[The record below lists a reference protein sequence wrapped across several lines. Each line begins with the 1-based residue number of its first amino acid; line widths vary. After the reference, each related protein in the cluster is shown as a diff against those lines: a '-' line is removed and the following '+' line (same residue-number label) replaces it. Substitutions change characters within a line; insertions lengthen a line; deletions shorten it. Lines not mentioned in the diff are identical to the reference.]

1 MSVPESLPESLFDKL
16 WNAHVVQPQSD
27 STPAIIYIDLHLVH
41 EVTSPQGFDLLRE
54 KGIGVRRPE
63 RTLATLDH
71 STPTLP
77 AAADGKRPYITEQAQ
92 RQVQAL
98 RGNCQEFA
106 IELHDWDS
114 PSRGIVH
121 VMGPELGATQPGMTI
136 VCGDSHTSTHGAF
149 GALAFGIGTT
159 EVGHVL
165 ASQCLLQNKPKSM
178 RINVQGR
185 LGEGVTAKDLA
196 LNIIRHLGMNGGTG
210 YVIEYAGEAVCS
222 LDMEGRMTL
231 CNLTIEAGARAGM
244 IAPDQITVDYLRGRA
259 RLPQGAA
266 FEQLAEQWLQLASDP
281 DAAFDREIS
290 LDASGMRPAI
300 TYGTDPGMSV
310 AIGEPVPAASNTS
323 QQKALQYMGFR
334 SGQPMS
340 ERKVDVV
347 FVGSCTNGRISD
359 LRAAANVLRG
369 RRLASH
375 VRMLVVPGS
384 ENIRRQAEQEDLHEV
399 FSSAGAEWRLP
410 GCSMCI
416 AMNGDMVPPGKT
428 AVSTSN
434 RNFEGRQGAGSRTL
448 LASPETAAACAVM
461 GRVAGLKDLGV
472 AGIESAQEVA

>member
-1 MSVPESLPESLFDKL
+1 MPPEPAAQSLFDKL
-16 WNAHVVQPQSD
+16 WNAHLVKQESE

-41 EVTSPQGFDLLRE
+41 EVTSPQGFDLLRK
-54 KGIGVRRPE
+54 KGVTVRRPD

-77 AAADGKRPYITEQAQ
+77 PGEDGRRPYVTGQA
-92 RQVQAL
+92 RKQVQAL
-98 RGNCQEFA
+98 RDNCREFGISLA
-106 IELHDWDS
+106 DWDS

-165 ASQCLLQNKPKSM
+165 ATQCLLQNKPKSM
-178 RINVQGR
+178 RINVEGA
-185 LGEGVTAKDLA
+185 LAEGVSAKDLA
-196 LNIIRHLGMNGGTG
+196 LHIINHLGMNGGTG
-210 YVIEYAGEAVCS
+210 YVIEYAGEAVRG

-231 CNLTIEAGARAGM
+231 CNMTIEAGARAGM
-244 IAPDQITVDYLRGRA
+244 IAPDATTIEYLRGREKA
-259 RLPQGAA
+259 PRGAE
-266 FEQLAEQWLQLASDP
+266 FEEAADRWLQLATEP
-281 DAAFDREIS
+281 GAVFDREIS
-290 LDASGMRPAI
+290 VDGFSIRPRV

-310 AIGEPVPAASNTS
+310 AIGEPVPAADNAS
-323 QQKALQYMGFR
+323 QGKALQYMGFEP
-334 SGQPMS
+334 GLPVS

-347 FVGSCTNGRISD
+347 FIGSCTNGRISD
-359 LRAAANVLRG
+359 LRAAAEVLRG
-369 RRLASH
+369 RRIASH

-384 ENIRRQAEQEDLHEV
+384 DSVRRQAESEGLDEV
-399 FSSAGAEWRLP
+399 VTAAGAEWRLP

-416 AMNGDMVPPGKT
+416 AMNGDMVSPGQT
-428 AVSTSN
+428 VVSTSN

-448 LASPETAAACAVM
+448 LASPATAAASAVL
-461 GRVAGLKDLGV
+461 GRVAGAAELSG
-472 AGIESAQEVA
+472 QREVA